1 MLAFHCWLLAFAGL
15 FHHAVS
21 STSKSK
27 PEDPINVDKNDL
39 ATKANFKFLSEKYFL
54 GRHGVKGKN
63 YDVDEKNVPYIKC
76 DFFNRDVCDP
86 AERSCPETV
95 NCYATQIDHKL
106 GCMAAIVQTNY
117 SKKIAKDVLLKGCW
131 AHGTSL
137 GEQCTEEK
145 CIANVRPTGGGNA
158 AHFCCCTAHNCNR
171 EVHFRAPNISDGSET
186 TTLAPLLAPEPTL
199 FTSDAWI
206 VAIIILGIFIT
217 CILVLVCYWSYRE
230 FRNNLHYKSKA
241 SNDVFSL
248 PAASGDKENLLLDK
262 CAKEESGKDIEKLE
276 LVACGKFGRVFRG
289 LFDGSPVAV
298 KVFPASDANSWVVEQ
313 EVYAIKALKNHENIL
328 HCLGAEVRGSDYWL
342 ITEYHEKGSLYDFL
356 KMECNKLSLYE
367 SLKVISTMLK
377 GLAFLHEEKTVDG
390 EKKPCIVHRDFKSRN
405 VLLKSDLSAVVA
417 DFGLALKCENGNMPS
432 EENHGQVGTRRYMS
446 PEILEGATE
455 FTAFAFRQI
464 DVYAAALVVWEAL
477 LRTVMN
483 DGDPL
488 EPYRQP
494 YEDEAGQQPTLHDL
508 RRVVAVM
515 KRRPQ
520 IREVVTTHT
529 IGSVLWKTVED
540 MWDMEPDGRITA
552 GCAFERVNTLYSLM
566 KRDIDSSFSPS
577 PPTNGAKLV
586 SSIGSSN
593 EELGTR
599 PALHV
604 KDGCLGSSGF
614 NTALG
619 SNTFNG
625 LNR

>member
-1 MLAFHCWLLAFAGL
+1 MLTFACGLFTFASL
-15 FHHAVS
+15 FHHVTS
-21 STSKSK
+21 STSTLKSDG
-27 PEDPINVDKNDL
+27 PVDVHNNDT
-39 ATKANFKFLSEKYFL
+39 ATKTNFKFLSEKYFL

-63 YDVDEKNVPYIKC
+63 YDVDDNNVPYIKC
-76 DFFNRDVCDP
+76 DFFNRDACDP

-95 NCYATQIDHKL
+95 KCYATQIDHKL

-131 AHGTSL
+131 AHGISL
-137 GEQCTEEK
+137 GEQCTEEN
-145 CIANVRPTGGGNA
+145 CIANIRPTGGGNA

-171 EVHFRAPNISDGSET
+171 EVYFRTLNISDES
-186 TTLAPLLAPEPTL
+186 TTLLPLLTSEPAL
-199 FTSDAWI
+199 LTSDAWI
-206 VAIIILGIFIT
+206 VAIIILGIFIV
-217 CILVLVCYWSYRE
+217 CILVLICYWSYRE
-230 FRNNLHYKSKA
+230 FRNNFHYKSKA

-248 PAASGDKENLLLDK
+248 PATSGDKESLLLDK
-262 CAKEESGKDIEKLE
+262 CMKEENGKDIEKLE
-276 LVACGKFGRVFRG
+276 LVAYGKFGRVFRG
-289 LFDGSPVAV
+289 LLNGSPVAV
-298 KVFPASDANSWVVEQ
+298 KVFPASDVNSWVVEQ

-342 ITEYHEKGSLYDFL
+342 ITEYHENGSLYDFL
-356 KMECNKLSLYE
+356 KVECNRLSLYE

-377 GLAFLHEEKTVDG
+377 GLAFLHEERTLDG

-405 VLLKSDLSAVVA
+405 ILLKSDLCAVVA

-432 EENHGQVGTRRYMS
+432 DENHGQVGTRRYMS

-483 DGDPL
+483 DDDQL

-520 IREVVTTHT
+520 IREAVTTHT
-529 IGSVLWKTVED
+529 IGSVMWKTVED

-566 KRDIDSSFSPS
+566 KQDIDSSFAPS
-577 PPTNGAKLV
+577 PPTSGAKSV

-593 EELGTR
+593 EEFGTR

-604 KDGCLGSSGF
+604 KDGSLSSNGF

-619 SNTFNG
+619 SNNFSDR
-625 LNR
+625 NR